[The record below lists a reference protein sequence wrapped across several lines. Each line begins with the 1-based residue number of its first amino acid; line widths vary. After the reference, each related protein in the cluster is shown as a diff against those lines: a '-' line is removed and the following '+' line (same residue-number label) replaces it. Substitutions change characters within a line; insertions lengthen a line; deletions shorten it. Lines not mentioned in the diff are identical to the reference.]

1 MKKYSGL
8 YDGERKRK
16 MPHKSKKTQRVN
28 TFITNTFLYVEFMER
43 ALKKSEIYFN
53 ICKKIRNFATLYKLS
68 AINSIAK
75 AKRK

>member
-1 MKKYSGL
+1 ML
-8 YDGERKRK
+8 
-16 MPHKSKKTQRVN
+16 HKSKKTQRVN